1 MTTTL
6 VKPDGS
12 KILSKTLKD
21 EDVKIPTDPESIDKI
36 IDKIPEPTG
45 WRILVRPF
53 TPAKKTKGGI
63 FMPDESH
70 ERVALTTVC
79 ALVLKM
85 GDLCYK
91 DKEKFPNGPWCKEG
105 QWVVFGR
112 YAGSRF
118 KTELGEVRILNDDEI
133 IGTVQDPQNIIH
145 NY

>member
-63 FMPDESH
+63 IMSDESH

-79 ALVLKM
+79 AFVLKM
-85 GDLCYK
+85 GPLCYK
-91 DKEKFPNGPWCKEG
+91 DKEKFPTGPWCKEG

>member
-12 KILSKTLKD
+12 KILSKTLQD
-21 EDVKIPTDPESIDKI
+21 EDVKIPTDPKSIEEI

-53 TPAKKTKGGI
+53 TPSKKTKGGI
-63 FMPDESH
+63 IMADESH
-70 ERVALTTVC
+70 ERIALTTVC

-85 GDLCYK
+85 GPLCYK
-91 DKEKFPNGPWCKEG
+91 DEEKFPTGPWCKEG

-133 IGTVQDPQNIIH
+133 IGTVTDPQNIIH